1 MTLDGSLEIV
11 SNALDAHAARLK
23 IHANNIANIDTPF
36 YVRKIP
42 ILTEN
47 TAQSFDD
54 ILANMRDGVMHAGIV
69 SHSAGVILSG
79 VATDP
84 TPGRRVYMP
93 QHPQADAEGYIMLSN
108 VNVLTDMADATL
120 SSRLYEANLSVA
132 GIIKAMQTKALE
144 VGR

>member
-1 MTLDGSLEIV
+1 MEIV
-11 SNALDAHAARLK
+11 GNALDTHAARLQV
-23 IHANNIANIDTPF
+23 HANNMANIDTPF

-54 ILANMRDGVMHAGIV
+54 ILSSMRGGVIY
-69 SHSAGVILSG
+69 AGVSTRMGGVTMSG

-93 QHPQADAEGYIMLSN
+93 QHPQADAEGYITLSN
-108 VNVLTDMADATL
+108 VNVLADMADATL
-120 SSRLYEANLSVA
+120 SSRLFEANLSVA
-132 GIIKAMQTKALE
+132 GIIKSMQTKALDI
-144 VGR
+144 GR